1 MQLKKYAP
9 ALEVQNKE
17 IEIRF
22 PQNPTSIYVN
32 FFSIFLILFNI
43 FPQKFSGQLKK
54 YPVYA

>member
-22 PQNPTSIYVN
+22 PQNPTSISN
-32 FFSIFLILFNI
+32 CFSQN
-43 FPQKFSGQLKK
+43 S
-54 YPVYA
+54 